1 MLSRS
6 EHRGAATSHTVDHME
21 AVVYP
26 VIPGAYHQENSL
38 PARVASAVLPV
49 DAVLT
54 DTVDEAEALA
64 TCPRCHLID
73 ATLTNASLAAG
84 GYWRCERCG
93 SNWDQARLATVAGYA
108 AWDAVHQRRA
118 RQR

>member
-1 MLSRS
+1 M
-6 EHRGAATSHTVDHME
+6 
-21 AVVYP
+21 YP
-26 VIPGAYHQENSL
+26 VIPGAYQRENSL
-38 PARVASAVLPV
+38 LAQAAGAALPGDVA
-49 DAVLT
+49 LT
-54 DTVDEAEALA
+54 DTVDELEAFA

-73 ATLTNASLAAG
+73 ATLMNASPAAG

-118 RQR
+118 PQH